1 MAVTSTTHSKPIGWS
16 RSDVIDLIE
25 QAHTTVGAN
34 TAAVSGLIAG
44 IKSHT
49 YGGENTQRLTSGWDY
64 YHDVRPSAQTGTGTG
79 ASFEV
84 HVWQGKVKK
93 LYLIVLVEDTLM
105 EMF

>member
-1 MAVTSTTHSKPIGWS
+1 MAVTATTHSKPIGWS

-49 YGGENTQRLTSGWDY
+49 YGCLLYRSPSPRDY
-64 YHDVRPSAQTGTGTG
+64 AASRMPSSA
-79 ASFEV
+79 
-84 HVWQGKVKK
+84 
-93 LYLIVLVEDTLM
+93 
-105 EMF
+105 